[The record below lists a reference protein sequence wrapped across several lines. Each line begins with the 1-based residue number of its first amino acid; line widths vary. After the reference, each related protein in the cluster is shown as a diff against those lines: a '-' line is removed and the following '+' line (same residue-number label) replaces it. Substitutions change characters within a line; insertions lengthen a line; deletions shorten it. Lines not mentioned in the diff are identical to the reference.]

1 MIPLGREAVT
11 LYHRR
16 TEADAQGR
24 TILAWQRIS
33 LDGCSWR
40 HAARYSLSNAHEVVC
55 RIPAGQTRPVI
66 GDVLVL
72 GSVTDEIAS
81 AVELAEL
88 LEKYREIP
96 GAFRVSAINDNVR
109 EGFPLLHY
117 AARGE

>member
-1 MIPLGREAVT
+1 MIPLGHAGVT

-16 TEADAQGR
+16 EMTDAAGR
-24 TILAWQRIS
+24 TTLTWRRIL

-66 GDVLVL
+66 GDVMVL
-72 GSVTDEIAS
+72 GHVQDEPAS
-81 AVELAEL
+81 AAQLAEM

-96 GAFRVSAINDNVR
+96 GAFRVAAINDNVQPA
-109 EGFPLLHY
+109 FPLPHY

>member
-11 LYHRR
+11 LYRR
-16 TEADAQGR
+16 VAQQSGGR
-24 TILAWQRIS
+24 TRISWQRIS

-55 RIPAGQTRPVI
+55 RIPADQTRPAI

-72 GSVTDEIAS
+72 GHVEDEIGT
-81 AVELAEL
+81 AVQLCEM
-88 LEKYREIP
+88 LEKYREVP
-96 GAFRVSAINDNVR
+96 GAFRVQAINDNHR
-109 EGFPLLHY
+109 AGFPLPHY